1 MLGEAAARR
10 LRARAP
16 IGLDPARTIAIK
28 RNVHE
33 ATIAADADAFAAAF
47 RAVMAEDTDFGA
59 IRVKRLPGRDGSAFA
74 VGERFAGA
82 VSLAALGM
90 RLPARLAD
98 WLEDRFLSDYAELT
112 EIGPRSA
119 RYVYLSGAPLAGQS
133 TFVVEP
139 DGPGRCRFVQTFEY
153 QEVGAAAIFALHLFG
168 VRAHDRITGEQ
179 LSRAARRIGAEIVL
193 TTLRDSHRSTG

>member
-1 MLGEAAARR
+1 MTLGEGAARR
-10 LRARAP
+10 LRSRAP
-16 IGLDPARTIAIK
+16 IAVDPARPIAIK

-33 ATIAADADAFAAAF
+33 AAIAADADAFAAAF
-47 RAVMAEDTDFGA
+47 RAVLAEDTDFGA
-59 IRVKRLPGRDGSAFA
+59 IRVKRLPGRDGAAFA

-82 VSLAALGM
+82 VSLAALGL

-98 WLEDRFLSDYAELT
+98 WVEDRFLSDYAELT
-112 EIGPRSA
+112 ELGPRSA
-119 RYVYLSGAPLAGQS
+119 RYVYLAGTPLAGQS

-168 VRAHDRITGEQ
+168 VRAHDRMTAEQ
-179 LSRAARRIGAEIVL
+179 LRRAAARIAAPIL
-193 TTLRDSHRSTG
+193 STTLRLG